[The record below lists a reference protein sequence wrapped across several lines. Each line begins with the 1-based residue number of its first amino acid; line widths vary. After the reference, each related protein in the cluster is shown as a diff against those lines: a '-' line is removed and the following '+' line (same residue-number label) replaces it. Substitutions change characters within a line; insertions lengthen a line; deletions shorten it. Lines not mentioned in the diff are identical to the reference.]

1 MFGISFCNNVP
12 RRIDTTATGP
22 MAICL
27 ELPSAAYISGGTK
40 LESANHNKRNKGSS
54 LEGRN

>member
-1 MFGISFCNNVP
+1 MSEISFFNNVP

-27 ELPSAAYISGGTK
+27 ELPSVAYISGGTK
-40 LESANHNKRNKGSS
+40 LESANHN
-54 LEGRN
+54 